1 MSVDGAI
8 SRTRHELSS
17 ILFFLQ
23 SKVPK
28 KIQTILT
35 ETLVEN
41 APFYAIVK
49 NWVAEFK
56 HNFSTYPRPEW
67 PKTVNTPEI
76 IDQIQEII
84 LDDCK
89 ISAKSIAE
97 QLGILRECVGSIICE
112 DLDVRKLSAKWFQK
126 WLHVNQKCQ

>member
-56 HNFSTYPRPEW
+56 HNFSTYPRPE
-67 PKTVNTPEI
+67 
-76 IDQIQEII
+76 
-84 LDDCK
+84 
-89 ISAKSIAE
+89 
-97 QLGILRECVGSIICE
+97 
-112 DLDVRKLSAKWFQK
+112 
-126 WLHVNQKCQ
+126 